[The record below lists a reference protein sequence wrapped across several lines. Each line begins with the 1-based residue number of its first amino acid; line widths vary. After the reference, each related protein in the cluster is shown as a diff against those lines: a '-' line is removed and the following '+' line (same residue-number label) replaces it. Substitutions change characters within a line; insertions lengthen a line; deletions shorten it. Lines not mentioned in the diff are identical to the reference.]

1 MSAPAALVLAFLAG
15 ASPALAHGGHAVA
28 LGDFWVEWRPD
39 PLLSSLIVGL
49 AAAYVLGIAR
59 LWRRAG
65 FGRGVRPIQ
74 SLAFGAGM
82 AMLALA
88 LISPLD
94 TLTGTLLTAHMVQHA
109 LLIAAA
115 PPLLL
120 LGRPDAALAF
130 ALPGPARRNV
140 AGSPLGVL
148 AAVLRRLAR
157 PLPAA
162 LLHGLAL
169 WVWHAPGPFQA
180 ALQSR
185 FLHDFEHASFF
196 VTALLFWQSVIVAAR
211 SPATRIAAILA
222 TLATLIHSGLLGAL
236 ITLTGRLLY
245 PAYAGAELW
254 GLSPIEDQQLA
265 GLVMWVPAGAIYLLA
280 GLLLAARLIGSEE
293 PVREP
298 GRVAERQEPHEPV
311 APATG

>member
-1 MSAPAALVLAFLAG
+1 MNAGAVLVLALLAG
-15 ASPALAHGGHAVA
+15 ASPALAHGGAVA
-28 LGDFWVEWRPD
+28 PAEFWAEWRPD
-39 PLLSSLIVGL
+39 PLLSFLLVGL
-49 AAAYVLGIAR
+49 AVGYALGIAR

-65 FGRGVRPIQ
+65 FGRGVRPIEA
-74 SLAFGAGM
+74 LAFGAGM

-88 LISPLD
+88 LVSPLD
-94 TLTGTLLTAHMVQHA
+94 AATGTLLTTHMTQHV
-109 LLIAAA
+109 LLIAVA

-140 AGSPLGVL
+140 AGSWFGTL
-148 AAVLRRLAR
+148 AAMLRRLAR

-185 FLHDFEHASFF
+185 LLHDFEHASFF

-211 SPATRIAAILA
+211 SPATRIAAMLA

-236 ITLTGRLLY
+236 ITLTGRPLY
-245 PAYAGAELW
+245 PAYAAGAEDW
-254 GLSPIEDQQLA
+254 GLTPVEDQQLA

-293 PVREP
+293 PFREP
-298 GRVAERQEPHEPV
+298 GPLAERQEPHDPV

>member
-1 MSAPAALVLAFLAG
+1 MNAGPALVLALLAG
-15 ASPALAHGGHAVA
+15 ASPALAHGGHPVA
-28 LGDFWVEWRPD
+28 PAEFWAEWRPD
-39 PLLSSLIVGL
+39 PLLSLLIFGV
-49 AAAYVLGIAR
+49 AVAYLLGIAR

-65 FGRGVRPIQ
+65 FGRGVRPIEA
-74 SLAFGAGM
+74 LAFGAGM
-82 AMLALA
+82 AMLAA
-88 LISPLD
+88 AIVSPLD
-94 TLTGTLLTAHMVQHA
+94 ALTGTFLTAHMVQHV
-109 LLIAAA
+109 LLIAVA

-140 AGSPLGVL
+140 AGSRLGAL
-148 AAVLRRLAR
+148 AAMLRRLAR

-185 FLHDFEHASFF
+185 FLHDFEHASFL

-211 SPATRIAAILA
+211 SPVTRIAAMLA

-245 PAYAGAELW
+245 PAYAGTELW

-293 PVREP
+293 PFREP
-298 GRVAERQEPHEPV
+298 GHLAERQEPHEPV